1 DNSGFRIIDLAVARQ
16 SPLEFTVVWVDNHGP
31 FAREWWWY
39 YNVTGPQ
46 ILELQ
51 KKHGAH
57 VLDVE
62 VMTIKP
68 DAKFAVVLVK
78 DPGSNADYGWTAGSI
93 PSTKMDSYLKSLLN
107 DGKRLIAFNPN
118 PQLPDYTTSVEAP
131 NRSPGYAWWVY
142 VNSTP
147 EFIGQKLQENSAR
160 IVDIEHQPGGKFSA
174 VMIK

>member
-1 DNSGFRIIDLAVARQ
+1 MKGAPMRTKIVVGMVAFSLVLTLPARAQEEKNPHKDTHWFWSANVTPAQMRQMADNSGFRIIDLAVARQ

-78 DPGSNADYGWTAGSI
+78 DPGSNADYGWTAGPI
-93 PSTKMDSYLKSLLN
+93 PGPKSDS
-107 DGKRLIAFNPN
+107 
-118 PQLPDYTTSVEAP
+118 
-131 NRSPGYAWWVY
+131 
-142 VNSTP
+142 
-147 EFIGQKLQENSAR
+147 
-160 IVDIEHQPGGKFSA
+160 
-174 VMIK
+174 